1 MSDAKPGRRYAF
13 ALGWMLA
20 LAVAAAFVWLGYW
33 QLDRM
38 HQKQVRLD
46 AAAQALEPQSA
57 RPLLLASDPA
67 RVQDYDWAAGRG
79 ALVNATLWLDNQIQD
94 GRPGLRM
101 YCVLLPDDGVQAL
114 LLDAGWWPL
123 DGKRD
128 LPIFGCPTGSLQQVR
143 GLLAP
148 PPSSGLLH
156 GDAMASSGPRRW
168 LATRIDT
175 IAIARELNL
184 SAGIS
189 PRVLRLDP
197 ARNKGDVGVMLVPG
211 ERDLVILPNTLT
223 PARHLGYAVQWFA
236 LAITVLVVAVVLTL
250 KRRKSK

>member
-1 MSDAKPGRRYAF
+1 MVI
-13 ALGWMLA
+13 GWV
-20 LAVAAAFVWLGYW
+20 LAVATIVLFAWLGRW

-38 HQKQVRLD
+38 HEKQAKLD
-46 AAAQALEPQSA
+46 AAVQALKPQSVQ
-57 RPLLLASDPA
+57 PLLLASSTA
-67 RVQDYDWAAGRG
+67 RAQAYDWAMGSG
-79 ALVNATLWLDNQIQD
+79 AMANATLWLDNQIQD
-94 GRPGLRM
+94 GKPGLRM

-128 LPIFGCPTGSLQQVR
+128 MPVFGCPVGRAQLVR

-156 GDAMASSGPRRW
+156 GDAMAASGPHRW
-168 LATRIDT
+168 LATRIDPV
-175 IAIARELNL
+175 AIAGELKL

-197 ARNKGDVGVMLVPG
+197 ARNKDDAGVMLVPG
-211 ERDLVILPNTLT
+211 VRDLVILPNTLT

-236 LAITVLVVAVVLTL
+236 LAFTVLVVAVVLTL
-250 KRRKSK
+250 KAWKSR